1 VKFPDL
7 TILMR
12 IAVIFAVFAFALGLA
27 VARYRRHP
35 RVSLTVRTGGFMG
48 LLGIMSVL
56 LISPHHSDTLILLLL
71 TLGTGLISLGVF
83 LDRGHSQGR
92 SHESG

>member
-12 IAVIFAVFAFALGLA
+12 IAVTFAVFAFALGLA

-35 RVSLTVRTGGFMG
+35 RVSLTVGTGGFMG
-48 LLGIMSVL
+48 LLAIMSVL
-56 LISPHHSDTLILLLL
+56 LISARPSETLILLLL
-71 TLGTGLISLGVF
+71 TLGIGLISLGVF
-83 LDRGHSQGR
+83 LDRGSVTGPFA
-92 SHESG
+92 